1 MSYEFYKILH
11 VLMVVLM
18 FSFFAVQIFSNSA
31 DKKMGMYSGI
41 ASLVLFISG
50 FGLIA
55 RLGVGWPTWALI
67 KIAIWLVI
75 AIGTPMII
83 KRMSG
88 KKRAWFGLMS
98 ILLAVVL
105 YLVQYKPGV

>member
-1 MSYEFYKILH
+1 MSSEFYKIIH

-18 FSFFAVQIFSNSA
+18 FSFFAVQIFSNNSE
-31 DKKMGMYSGI
+31 KKMGMYSGI
-41 ASLVLFISG
+41 ASLLLFISG

-67 KIAIWLVI
+67 KIGIWILI
-75 AIGTPMII
+75 AVGTPMII
-83 KRMSG
+83 KRAG
-88 KKRAWFGLMS
+88 NLKRPWFFVMS
-98 ILLAVVL
+98 ILLVVVV

>member
-18 FSFFAVQIFSNSA
+18 FSFFAVQIFSKNT

-41 ASLVLFISG
+41 ASLVLFVSG

-55 RLGVGWPTWALI
+55 RLGSGWPTWVLI
-67 KIAIWLVI
+67 KLGIWLVI
-75 AIGTPMII
+75 AIGTPMVI
-83 KRMSG
+83 KRMSAQ
-88 KKRAWFGLMS
+88 KRPWFGLMS
-98 ILLAVVL
+98 ILLIVVL
-105 YLVQYKPGV
+105 YLVQYKPGA